1 MAFVL
6 TPEGSVSEWLA
17 DFDAWLA
24 RSPAFFTGRAVV
36 LDLSLIAPADDAIV
50 QLIAALQQRSI
61 GVMGLEGVESSAL
74 GSKLPPLLN
83 GQRSSTSIDTAM
95 VAPPQATD
103 ASAILAA
110 QAQKLPTSLVLDSSV
125 RSGQAV
131 RFPEGDLTVLGSVGS
146 GAEVIA
152 GGSVHVYGTLRGRV
166 MAGSLGNQRARI
178 FCQRLEAEL
187 LAIDGY
193 YRSADEIDEQ
203 LRSRPVQVWLDDN
216 AIIIRALN

>member
-17 DFDAWLA
+17 EFDAWLA
-24 RSPAFFTGRAVV
+24 RSPGFFAGRAVV
-36 LDLSLIAPADDAIV
+36 LDLSVIAPADDAIV
-50 QLIAALQQRSI
+50 QLIAALQERSI

-83 GQRSSTSIDTAM
+83 GQRSSTTTDTAM
-95 VAPPQATD
+95 VAPPQASH

-110 QAQKLPTSLVLDSSV
+110 QAPKLPTSLVLDSSV

-166 MAGSLGNQRARI
+166 MAGSSGNQRARI